1 MSLAFSLSAYLAG
14 TLSDRCRRRTVLV
27 TGLELLIAADLALRW
42 LPGWGGLVIGVI
54 LWGMHLGLTQG
65 VFSTLVADSVRTRLR
80 STAFGLFNLLTGGA
94 LLLANVLAAPALL
107 GVSLPPFAASNLLHT
122 AN

>member
-1 MSLAFSLSAYLAG
+1 
-14 TLSDRCRRRTVLV
+14 
-27 TGLELLIAADLALRW
+27 
-42 LPGWGGLVIGVI
+42 
-54 LWGMHLGLTQG
+54 MHLGFTQG

-94 LLLANVLAAPALL
+94 LLLASVLAAPALL